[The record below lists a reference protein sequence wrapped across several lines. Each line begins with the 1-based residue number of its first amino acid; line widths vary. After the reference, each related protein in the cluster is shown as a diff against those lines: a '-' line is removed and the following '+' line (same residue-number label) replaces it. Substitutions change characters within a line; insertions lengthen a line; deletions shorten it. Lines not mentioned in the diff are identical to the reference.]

1 MKKLLA
7 VIVIALASVTAAHA
21 QFGIIAGYNSSS
33 TKIKDA
39 AAEFKTA
46 SLWHAGVAYKFNF
59 GLLALQPSLTYSM
72 KGTMIS
78 DGVKSLEYKTGYV
91 EASVGV
97 QLGLDL
103 LVARPF
109 LVAEPFIGYQVYGNE
124 QAIKDVTNKL
134 EYGFG
139 VGVGADVLKH
149 LQLRIEWYK
158 NLGNLANANAA
169 AAGDAAVETLKK
181 SNYQGIKITAGFFF

>member
-7 VIVIALASVTAAHA
+7 IIVIALASVTAAHA

-46 SLWHAGVAYKFNF
+46 SLWHAGVAYKFNI
-59 GLLALQPSLTYSM
+59 GALALQPSLTYSM
-72 KGTMIS
+72 KGTTV
-78 DGVKSLEYKTGYV
+78 DQLQYKTGYV
-91 EASVGV
+91 EASLGV

-139 VGVGADVLKH
+139 VGIGVDVIKH
-149 LQLRIEWYK
+149 LQLRVEWYK
-158 NLGNLANANAA
+158 NLGYLAGANATDAGNAA
-169 AAGDAAVETLKK
+169 LDVLKK